1 MVEYCEDCG
10 CKVYNVVEY
19 ARTDY
24 FRRFYI
30 IANDVKIDVK
40 TSEKW
45 QLNTNIN
52 GTFLYWELQN
62 TKNNGN

>member
-1 MVEYCEDCG
+1 MVD
-10 CKVYNVVEY
+10 VEY